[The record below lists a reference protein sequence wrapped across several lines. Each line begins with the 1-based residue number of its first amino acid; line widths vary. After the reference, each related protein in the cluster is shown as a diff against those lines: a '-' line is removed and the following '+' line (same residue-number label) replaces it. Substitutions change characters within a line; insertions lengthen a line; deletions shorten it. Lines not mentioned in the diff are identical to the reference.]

1 MIELLKTRFESNRI
15 HRGELSWA
23 VVLARL
29 EAHPEALD
37 ALRWMEESGGEPDVI
52 GTDGERILFAD
63 CAKESPAGRRSLC
76 YDETARKARKK
87 APPKGSAEE
96 QAARHG
102 ISLMTEQQYRFL
114 QTLGEFDLKHQVG
127 SQRRRKSAISAVRC
141 FVKDATARYSCSTTA
156 RIPITACAAGA
167 ASCRSEPRVRKEGRG
182 LPRQSILDKK
192 VSKVYPLLVQKV
204 ERKGRTDLGKK

>member
-87 APPKGSAEE
+87 APPEGSAEE
-96 QAARHG
+96 QASRHG

-114 QTLGEFDLKHQVG
+114 QTLGEFDLKT
-127 SQRRRKSAISAVRC
+127 SSWSAV
-141 FVKDATARYSCSTTA
+141 
-156 RIPITACAAGA
+156 
-167 ASCRSEPRVRKEGRG
+167 
-182 LPRQSILDKK
+182 L
-192 VSKVYPLLVQKV
+192 
-204 ERKGRTDLGKK
+204 

>member
-63 CAKESPAGRRSLC
+63 CAKESPAGRRSLVM
-76 YDETARKARKK
+76 TKPRAKQGKRLR
-87 APPKGSAEE
+87 PR
-96 QAARHG
+96 AARRNRLPG
-102 ISLMTEQQYRFL
+102 T
-114 QTLGEFDLKHQVG
+114 G
-127 SQRRRKSAISAVRC
+127 SHS
-141 FVKDATARYSCSTTA
+141 
-156 RIPITACAAGA
+156 
-167 ASCRSEPRVRKEGRG
+167 
-182 LPRQSILDKK
+182 
-192 VSKVYPLLVQKV
+192 
-204 ERKGRTDLGKK
+204 

>member
-114 QTLGEFDLKHQVG
+114 QTLGEFDLKT
-127 SQRRRKSAISAVRC
+127 SSWI
-141 FVKDATARYSCSTTA
+141 AT
-156 RIPITACAAGA
+156 P
-167 ASCRSEPRVRKEGRG
+167 KEIR
-182 LPRQSILDKK
+182 
-192 VSKVYPLLVQKV
+192 
-204 ERKGRTDLGKK
+204 DLGGALFCERRYGAVFLFHNGVDSYYGMRGWRGVVSV

>member
-114 QTLGEFDLKHQVG
+114 QTLGEFDLKT
-127 SQRRRKSAISAVRC
+127 SSWI
-141 FVKDATARYSCSTTA
+141 AT
-156 RIPITACAAGA
+156 PK
-167 ASCRSEPRVRKEGRG
+167 V
-182 LPRQSILDKK
+182 PRQSILDKK